1 MALADTKDAMG
12 AVTDL
17 LKNQLTINTNANT
30 VDIGRPEQAL
40 ATNCPKLNL
49 FLYQIDIDGQLR
61 NHPLDQGQKP
71 PLWLVLHYLLTAYDE
86 DKESNSIEAHK
97 LLGEGMLALQEM
109 NSIKSSSPA
118 LESNPEP
125 LKITFDVADSELLS
139 RIMQGADE
147 KYRLSAAFQ
156 IRPVMLV
163 PSMLPG
169 YGLPV
174 KTVGRP
180 GDEGVVVLPS
190 LGPKIETLDP
200 VKFAPGEEIILTG
213 LDIGTDTEE
222 ILLGEMVFPVTAAK
236 VGEIRTV
243 IAGNTALSAG
253 SYPITAVRTLP
264 GGLKIRSNALL
275 GYLLPVVDLAL
286 PGALTLFNG
295 RMHGALTLTGNHLGG
310 VDDSIFVGFYRN
322 GAVVLMLQA
331 TGTAAQTSL
340 TVTVEEED
348 ALSPGEYFIILRV
361 NGAQATNAPP
371 VEWT

>member
-30 VDIGRPEQAL
+30 VDIGRPEQAT

-49 FLYQIDIDGQLR
+49 FLYQIDIDGQLK
-61 NHPLDQGQKP
+61 NHPLDEGQKP
-71 PLWLVLHYLLTAYDE
+71 PLWLVLHYLLTAYDD
-86 DKESNSIEAHK
+86 DKESNSINAHK

-109 NSIKSSSPA
+109 NSIKSNALA

-139 RIMQGADE
+139 KLMQGADE
-147 KYRLSAAFQ
+147 MYRLSAAFQ
-156 IRPVMLV
+156 VRPVMLV
-163 PSMLPG
+163 PSTLPG

-180 GDEGVVVLPS
+180 EDEGVAVLPS
-190 LGPKIETLDP
+190 LGPKIDTLAP

-222 ILLGEMVFPVTAAK
+222 ILLGEMIFPVTAAK

-243 IAGNTALSAG
+243 IAENTALSAG
-253 SYPITAVRTLP
+253 GYPVTAVRTLS

-275 GYLLPVVDLAL
+275 GYLLPVVDQAL

-295 RMHGALTLTGNHLGG
+295 RMHGDLSLTGNHLGG

-331 TGTAAQTSL
+331 AGTAAQTSL
-340 TVTVEEED
+340 LVTVEEED
-348 ALSPGEYFIILRV
+348 ALPPGEYFIILRV
-361 NGAQATNAPP
+361 NGAQATNAPL